1 MVDLKDVEGCE
12 ESSSIDH
19 IGQHDDYW
27 YMESLCLLRFTCS
40 GSLKKKKKKDLSYTF
55 HLFCNDCSNGRV
67 KIPFADNGYF

>member
-40 GSLKKKKKKDLSYTF
+40 GSLKKKKKKRPILHVSF
-55 HLFCNDCSNGRV
+55 VL
-67 KIPFADNGYF
+67 

>member
-40 GSLKKKKKKDLSYTF
+40 GSFKKKNTYLTRF
-55 HLFCNDCSNGRV
+55 ICFVMTAAMGE
-67 KIPFADNGYF
+67 

>member
-1 MVDLKDVEGCE
+1 MEYHTLMVDLKDVEGCE

-40 GSLKKKKKKDLSYTF
+40 GSLKKKKKKTYLTRF
-55 HLFCNDCSNGRV
+55 ICFVMTAAMGE
-67 KIPFADNGYF
+67 